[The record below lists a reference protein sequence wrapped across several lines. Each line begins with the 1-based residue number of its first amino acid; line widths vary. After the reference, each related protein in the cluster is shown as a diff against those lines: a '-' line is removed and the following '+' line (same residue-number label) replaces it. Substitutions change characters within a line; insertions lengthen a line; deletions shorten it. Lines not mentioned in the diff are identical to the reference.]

1 MEEHPVKTVSKK
13 ILNNMT
19 EKDFRGVKSYIGVI
33 ETACTVVEESYK
45 RINKAASNVDKKNT
59 AIDLVEPIMI
69 KLKGSNLITE
79 ELEKRIIDQLSR
91 HEVDDVVDD
100 IILGWKDRAEQ
111 VKNACLFI
119 EKIVRLFDKKQ
130 TRLHKVKH

>member
-1 MEEHPVKTVSKK
+1 MEHPVKTVSKK
-13 ILNNMT
+13 ILGNMS

-33 ETACTVVEESYK
+33 ETSCTIVEEAYK

-59 AIDLVEPIMI
+59 AIDLVAPIIEKMKEK
-69 KLKGSNLITE
+69 KLLTD
-79 ELEKRIIDQLSR
+79 ELETKIKVQLER
-91 HEVDDVVDD
+91 QEIDDVVDD
-100 IILGWKDRAEQ
+100 VVLGWKDKAEQ

-119 EKIVRLFDKKQ
+119 EKLVKFFDKEV

>member
-13 ILNNMT
+13 ILNNMS

-33 ETACTVVEESYK
+33 ETACTIVEESYK

-59 AIDLVEPIMI
+59 AIDLVEPIMD

-91 HEVDDVVDD
+91 HEVDDVIDD
-100 IILGWKDRAEQ
+100 IVLGWKDRAEQ

-119 EKIVRLFDKKQ
+119 EKIVRFFDKEV

>member
-1 MEEHPVKTVSKK
+1 MEHPVKTVSNK

-33 ETACTVVEESYK
+33 ETSCTIVEEAYK
-45 RINKAASNVDKKNT
+45 RINRAASNADKKNT
-59 AIDLVEPIMI
+59 AIHLVGPII
-69 KLKGSNLITE
+69 EKLKEKNLLTD
-79 ELEKRIIDQLSR
+79 ELETKIKVQIERQ
-91 HEVDDVVDD
+91 EVDDVVDD
-100 IILGWKDRAEQ
+100 IVLGWKDRAEQ

-119 EKIVRLFDKKQ
+119 EKLVRLFDRKE